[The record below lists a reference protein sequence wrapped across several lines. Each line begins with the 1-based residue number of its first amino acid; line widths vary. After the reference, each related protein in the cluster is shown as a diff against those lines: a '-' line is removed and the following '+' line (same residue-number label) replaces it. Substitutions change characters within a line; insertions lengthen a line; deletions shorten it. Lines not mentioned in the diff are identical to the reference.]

1 MGQLGN
7 LGYGVYNIDGLVF
20 VVHPTGCKIYRKR
33 NAEDSLL
40 EEVLEQAEEEDC
52 YMDYKLNRS
61 FYEGNDS

>member
-7 LGYGVYNIDGLVF
+7 SGCGVYNIDGLVF
-20 VVHPTGCKIYRKR
+20 VVYHDGCKVYRRR

-61 FYEGNDS
+61 FYEGNDT